1 MFNDKD
7 WWNVVSEIF
16 LTSFYISWFAL
27 KHFMFVLEIVWV
39 MLSWEKKKIWC
50 VNEEWTSIV
59 GS

>member
-16 LTSFYISWFAL
+16 LISFYISWFVL

-39 MLSWEKKKIWC
+39 MLLWKKKIWC
-50 VNEEWTSIV
+50 VDEEWTSIV